1 LIYRSDII
9 ARKVV
14 GQNNQVEPENL
25 SVWYAVALRL
35 TVIIAGFFF
44 LWKTISILSMVSS
57 YIQRFLQE
65 GGSMWQF
72 YGHIA
77 YLLISLAISIYLLCG
92 APQFVRWQLKKT
104 RELYKDS
111 TTTP

>member
-1 LIYRSDII
+1 
-9 ARKVV
+9 
-14 GQNNQVEPENL
+14 
-25 SVWYAVALRL
+25 
-35 TVIIAGFFF
+35 
-44 LWKTISILSMVSS
+44 
-57 YIQRFLQE
+57 
-65 GGSMWQF
+65 MWQF